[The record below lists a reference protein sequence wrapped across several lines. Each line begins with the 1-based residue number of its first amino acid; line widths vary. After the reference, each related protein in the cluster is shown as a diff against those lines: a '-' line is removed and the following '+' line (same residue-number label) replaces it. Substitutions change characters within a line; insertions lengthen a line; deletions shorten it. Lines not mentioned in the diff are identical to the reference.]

1 MYCRP
6 GAILSAAILWLLPGM
21 VHCLAQSPGPSSKA
35 FSGTDRELIGA
46 WAGNGEVIE
55 FRPDGQCLH
64 NGKVMRYVITQNHIA
79 FQMEGSTAHFTYE
92 IRVGKLILTA
102 GGEQAVYSRLTEA
115 PKTAVAQS
123 RQELPEDLAG
133 RWCYVKISDGSH
145 TDRCITL
152 IPDGSYRYTVER
164 NSPEADS
171 GTWYVEGNRLYYQS
185 ALRGIGFYVLER
197 RNSPGNPMVPL
208 IVLNDEPFVTVDGH
222 APWK

>member
-1 MYCRP
+1 MYCKP
-6 GAILSAAILWLLPGM
+6 GRILGAAIVWLLPGII
-21 VHCLAQSPGPSSKA
+21 HCAAQSSGPSSKA

-64 NGKVMRYVITQNHIA
+64 NGKVMRYVITQDHIA

-92 IRVGKLILTA
+92 IRAGKLILTA

-115 PKTAVAQS
+115 QKTKVVQS
-123 RQELPEDLAG
+123 RQEVPEDLAG
-133 RWCYVKISDGSH
+133 RWCYVKNSDGSH

-152 IPDGSYRYTVER
+152 NPDGSYRYASEG
-164 NSPEADS
+164 NSKEADS
-171 GTWYVEGNRLYYQS
+171 GTWYVEGSRLYYQS
-185 ALRGIGFYVLER
+185 ALRGSGFYVLER
-197 RNSPGNPMVPL
+197 RNLPGNPVVPL
-208 IVLNDEPFVTVDGH
+208 IVLNDEPFVTTDGH